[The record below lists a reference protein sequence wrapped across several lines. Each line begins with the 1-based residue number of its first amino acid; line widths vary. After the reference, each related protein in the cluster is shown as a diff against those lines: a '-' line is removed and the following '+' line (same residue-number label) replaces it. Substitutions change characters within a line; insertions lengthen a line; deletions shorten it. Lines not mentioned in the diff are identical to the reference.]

1 VYTHNTPT
9 QNQTQVYSHD
19 GRVIG
24 AVYGRTFCKVI
35 AFSRHALRRPPAL
48 AVDECALS
56 QAREAGAEGIRIKDS
71 ESGKVYSV
79 SIPFF
84 KEHAFLLDRG
94 FGRQYA
100 LPILYWTVRDSEGNV
115 IQTPP
120 VVRAVVE
127 QIALPLGG

>member
-1 VYTHNTPT
+1 VYNHNTPT

-24 AVYGRTFCKVI
+24 AVYGSVFRKVI
-35 AFSRHALRRPPAL
+35 AFSKHALRRPPAL
-48 AVDECALS
+48 AVDECALL
-56 QAREAGAEGIRIKDS
+56 QAREAGAEEIRIKDS

-79 SIPFF
+79 SFPFF
-84 KEHAFLLDRG
+84 REHAFILNRG

-100 LPILYWTVRDSEGNV
+100 LPILYWTVRDGEGHT

-120 VVRAVVE
+120 VARAVVE
-127 QIALPLGG
+127 QMALPLGG